1 MVYTEVKEIIERL
14 SDIIVGA
21 AGYIFIK
28 LAYLVILLA
37 NAIRGYS

>member
-1 MVYTEVKEIIERL
+1 VVYTEVKKVIERL
-14 SDIIVGA
+14 SDIIVDA
-21 AGYIFIK
+21 TGYISIK

>member
-1 MVYTEVKEIIERL
+1 VVYTEVKKVIERL
-14 SDIIVGA
+14 SDIIANA